1 MSLVFRLYPEPIAKS
16 ALDTSVCF
24 LVRSG
29 AAKHSVRV
37 RWVPNGKDTEFA
49 WLVIVGVDEGG
60 GVPFPA
66 SALSRT
72 ISARLYANSA
82 TSCSSAVRADP

>member
-1 MSLVFRLYPEPIAKS
+1 MRL
-16 ALDTSVCF
+16 
-24 LVRSG
+24 LVRNR
-29 AAKHSVRV
+29 AAKHSVRARRV
-37 RWVPNGKDTEFA
+37 SNGKDTEFA
-49 WLVIVGVDEGG
+49 WLVIVGVDEGEG
-60 GVPFPA
+60 RGRERCVPFPA